1 MQTSTIGRCHKWRDK
16 RRSAGK
22 EGHKRRRKRHSA
34 GEATDGSGSDAALR
48 EATGGWKSNA
58 TLGKATSGQKS
69 DAALGKAT
77 GGWEN
82 DVALSRQ
89 HKEGA
94 GGDSVGGA
102 AGKWAGDEWRE
113 QRTI

>member
-1 MQTSTIGRCHKWRDK
+1 MRTSTIGRCHKRRDK

-22 EGHKRRRKRHSA
+22 EDHKWRRKRHSA
-34 GEATDGSGSDAALR
+34 GEATDGAGSDAALR

-58 TLGKATSGQKS
+58 ALGKATSGQKS

-77 GGWEN
+77 GGWKS
-82 DVALSRQ
+82 DTALSRQ

-94 GGDSVGGA
+94 GGDSVGGSS
-102 AGKWAGDEWRE
+102 GKVGGR
-113 QRTI
+113 